1 MNVSTNI
8 VTVNKL
14 NLTACLDG
22 GLSQIYFDDFQSNM
36 SGRMLSYYGRNGTE
50 FLVLMGEGLS
60 INDKHYKK
68 SHLNKMK
75 RAELLKEC
83 ALFEECF
90 DPEWYNV
97 KETRAELISY
107 LSDKDHE
114 DYYNSLYQSDISW
127 HDLPSTFSVTGYSQ
141 GDVFKVLIIGKGI
154 EYINRE
160 FLENIYFG
168 TPFHVH
174 LTIEDQNGDEIDII
188 NLAEYVNSYTC
199 YDREEAL
206 KYFKEALETRHYKDQ
221 AIEFLDDNL
230 PSSLDYED

>member
-22 GLSQIYFDDFQSNM
+22 DLSRIYFQDFQAEMKN
-36 SGRMLSYYGRNGTE
+36 RMLSYSGSNGTE

-60 INDKHYKK
+60 INDKHYKN

-75 RAELLKEC
+75 RADLLKEC
-83 ALFEECF
+83 ILFDECF
-90 DPEWYNV
+90 DPEWYDV
-97 KETRAELISY
+97 THTRAELISY

-114 DYYNSLYQSDISW
+114 DYYNALYKSDISW
-127 HDLPSTFSVTGYSQ
+127 YDLPSTFEVTGYSQ

-154 EYINRE
+154 EYINSQ
-160 FLENIYFG
+160 FLENLYFG
-168 TPFHVH
+168 TPFNVR
-174 LTIEDQNGDEIDII
+174 LTIEDQNGNEIDII
-188 NLAEYVNSYTC
+188 DLAEYVRSYSC

-206 KYFKEALETRHYKDQ
+206 KHFTEALKPYNYKDQ
-221 AIEFLDDNL
+221 AVEFLEENL
-230 PSSLDYED
+230 PTSLDYVD

>member
-14 NLTACLDG
+14 TLTACLDG
-22 GLSQIYFDDFQSNM
+22 GLSQIYFDDFKGEM
-36 SGRMLSYYGRNGTE
+36 FARMLSYSGRNGME

-60 INDKHYKK
+60 INDKHYKI

-90 DPEWYNV
+90 DPEWYDV
-97 KETRAELISY
+97 TETRAELISY

-114 DYYNSLYQSDISW
+114 DYYNALYRSDISW
-127 HDLPSTFSVTGYSQ
+127 YDLPSTFEVTGYSQ

-154 EYINRE
+154 EYINSQ
-160 FLENIYFG
+160 FLENIYFS
-168 TPFHVH
+168 TPFSVR
-174 LTIEDQNGDEIDII
+174 LAIEEQNDNETIID
-188 NLAEYVNSYTC
+188 LAEYVNNYSC

-206 KYFKEALETRHYKDQ
+206 KHFTEALKQYNYKEQ
-221 AIEFLDDNL
+221 VIEFLEENL
-230 PSSLDYED
+230 PKVLDYQD